1 MSDDAGPLLVRAGLL
16 TDAKLKAAYETA
28 AKAGETLVEH
38 LVSSGLLDEDRLCEF
53 FRERLLVPRVGVTD
67 LERVARRV
75 VSFVPRDMAVMF
87 RCVPL
92 AADAHKNLALVMTD
106 PAQTHAVD
114 EVRFWTS
121 MTIYRVVA
129 PARAV
134 AWALEAYYGVR
145 TPLSP
150 PRAPAPSPGG
160 AKKLP
165 PAQIIEDVYGEDT
178 PIPSPVPFDETTGRI
193 VLIDPRSLSETLA
206 QYERRAA
213 TVYPESEG
221 ALHEAVRLLGAA
233 GDRDAVC
240 AGAVAFLQK
249 LCRRAAFFVV
259 RQGELVGHLG
269 HGVGVRPVN
278 LRSAHLSLDRNSTF
292 RDIVHTRLPYR
303 GPVTDIPS
311 RDFLIDALGWAPSEM
326 LAVPLTVRERV
337 VGVLYGDEREHPLP
351 DDHLTALSRA
361 AELALERVLV
371 AKKSA
376 D

>member
-16 TDAKLKAAYETA
+16 TQARLVAAYETS

-38 LVSSGLLDEDRLCEF
+38 LVSTGLLDEDRLCEF
-53 FRERLLVPRVGVTD
+53 FRERLLVPRVGIAD

-75 VSFVPRDMAVMF
+75 VQLVPRDMAQMF

-92 AADAHKNLALVMTD
+92 AADAHKNLALAMTD
-106 PAQTHAVD
+106 PSLTHAVD

-129 PARAV
+129 PAHAI

-145 TPLSP
+145 TPLAP
-150 PRAPAPSPGG
+150 KREVAPAREGQ
-160 AKKLP
+160 KKLP
-165 PAQIIEDVYGEDT
+165 VAEIVEDVYGEDT
-178 PIPSPVPFDETTGRI
+178 PIPRAVPFDETTGRV

-206 QYERRAA
+206 QYGRREA
-213 TVYPESEG
+213 TGYPESEA
-221 ALHEAVRLLGAA
+221 ALREAVKILGTAS
-233 GDRDAVC
+233 DRDAVC
-240 AGAVAFLQK
+240 AAVVGFLSK

-259 RQGELVGHLG
+259 RQGEIVGHVG
-269 HGVGVRPVN
+269 QGVGIRPMN
-278 LRSAHLSLDRNSTF
+278 LRSARLTLDRGSTF
-292 RDIVHTRLPYR
+292 RDMVRTRLPYR

-311 RDFLIDALGWAPSEM
+311 RDLLIDALGWAPSDM

-337 VGVLYGDEREHPLP
+337 VGVLYGDERVHPLP

-371 AKKSA
+371 SKKS
-376 D
+376 

>member
-16 TDAKLKAAYETA
+16 TDAKLKAAYEAA
-28 AKAGETLVEH
+28 AKSGETLVEH
-38 LVSSGLLDEDRLCEF
+38 LVSTAALDEDRLCEF
-53 FRERLLVPRVGVTD
+53 FRERLLVPRVGIPD

-106 PAQTHAVD
+106 PSQTHAVD

-121 MTIYRVVA
+121 MTVYRVVA

-134 AWALEAYYGVR
+134 AWALEAYYGAR

-150 PRAPAPSPGG
+150 PRREGG
-160 AKKLP
+160 KKLP

-178 PIPSPVPFDETTGRI
+178 PIPAPVPFDETTGRI

-206 QYERRAA
+206 QYDRRETA
-213 TVYPESEG
+213 TAYPESEA
-221 ALHEAVRLLGAA
+221 ALREAVRVLGGAS
-233 GDRDAVC
+233 DRDAVC
-240 AGAVAFLQK
+240 NAAVAFLHK

-259 RQGELVGHLG
+259 RQGEIVGHAG
-269 HGVGVRPVN
+269 QGVGIRPVN
-278 LRSAHLSLDRNSTF
+278 LRSARLNLDRNSTF
-292 RDIVHTRLPYR
+292 RDIVRTRLPYR

-311 RDFLIDALGWAPSEM
+311 RDLLIDALGWAPGDM
-326 LAVPLTVRERV
+326 LAVPLTVRDRV
-337 VGVLYGDEREHPLP
+337 VGVLYADERVHPLP

-361 AELALERVLV
+361 AELALERVLI
-371 AKKSA
+371 AKKA
-376 D
+376 